1 VRQLRNTLE
10 RMMVLAD
17 GDLLT
22 ENDLPEE
29 ILAGSTAEGAPK
41 EMPSN
46 LTMDE
51 LERLAIAKALDQCG
65 GNRTHAAERLGISV
79 RTLQRKLRHYEQIER
94 GTKGSGND
102 VLTHI

>member
-1 VRQLRNTLE
+1 
-10 RMMVLAD
+10 MVLAD

-29 ILAGSTAEGAPK
+29 MMAVANSDAASK

-46 LTMDE
+46 ITMDE
-51 LERLAIAKALDQCG
+51 LERLAINKALDQCG

-79 RTLQRKLRHYEQIER
+79 RTLQRKLRHYEQLER
-94 GTKGSGND
+94 AAKAASQD
-102 VLTHI
+102 VLTRT